1 MTLGVLLVMKT
12 HEDEG
17 YICCHK
23 GLQVYHFLVETAKYS
38 VPNIAIPV
46 QKLMVF
52 IAINNIIYKITLC
65 TWETHSDVKGTL
77 CHDDE
82 NL

>member
-1 MTLGVLLVMKT
+1 MKFA
-12 HEDEG
+12 G
-17 YICCHK
+17 KYIR
-23 GLQVYHFLVETAKYS
+23 FLVETAKYS

>member
-1 MTLGVLLVMKT
+1 M
-12 HEDEG
+12 
-17 YICCHK
+17 
-23 GLQVYHFLVETAKYS
+23 ETAKYS